1 MPKPKSKRQHNH
13 NANINSN
20 AASQSEDYIAL
31 DLGLSSSSFHHIPS
45 PRGRGNHH
53 NQGGGR
59 GRGRGRGGD
68 NFRGGGNFRGGRGG
82 RGGPGYIPSNQT
94 DFVLQQWPKSNPGS
108 GYNTPRGRGRGR
120 GGSGKNSP
128 LPLHTYT
135 PPPNPNG
142 NKPGRGRGRGLD
154 DRGGR
159 GRGRGGQRGGWKGKE
174 RDFDAPL
181 SRLLNEDRP
190 LLRVINFVPA
200 VHQRFLFIEEEEILK
215 PAAEDIGLDDDNEEN
230 HVPTADRVA
239 QVFGYTSVPSHPQ
252 ELSGEEKAGEGEEL
266 EEIDFADLGSY
277 QENINASTQQHT
289 MEVDKEEAF
298 TGIYNKPKPEAALA
312 GGDILHASPAAS
324 ALPPP
329 TFTIDI
335 QSTETTVVG
344 MDSATYSTTTE
355 RELAGIHTTAA
366 NKPSTEQS
374 DNNADVYEVSSSVA
388 AMDLDAGDSAPPPP
402 EPQLSFYIDT
412 APDPDPLESEP
423 SFFIDTTPDPVP
435 SHMRSQPSGE
445 ALGLP
450 EEDVIVYVAP
460 HPRSSNGSGIV
471 TPTTTKPTAPITATS
486 VLTGL
491 PIGVPSIPA
500 VMDVESLSFSFSKTT
515 TTPSSSTPLSRTE
528 PVVTTQTP
536 GPKQPLPLFTFT
548 QKSRK
553 STPMKSRAEVSE
565 ARMWGRGDY
574 EGSDV
579 DWGSASDDDVEGE
592 GEEEGQVR
600 AEKDGTLRVVSIK
613 GKGKGK
619 GKRRVAE
626 AEGMDV
632 DPELEME
639 TGAMRSFVEG
649 INREWVTMDD
659 LEDERRM
666 KEEDGNLHAGGVGS
680 SGESEDEYEDAVMEL
695 EERVLIG
702 EKAEEED
709 EDEDE
714 DDDDDDWDDDDDDEE
729 GEDHSPKSGFQ
740 ARLDRLRKQAQ
751 ERNANDKGKGKAK
764 ATTDQ
769 DFYDDEDEDFE
780 DDRGRFKT
788 WAEHD
793 EDFIEEIEV
802 SFSPTRDLLRTNSPH
817 FTLKDLLAENED
829 ILTSRDRKSRNAI
842 FRAVRNGNFHG
853 VGDEDFTP
861 LARKRKDKN
870 KDLPPDLAEL
880 WERDRARKADRKRER
895 DLEKLVQAAD
905 PLRSKKGGK
914 KGRKLTARL
923 ASLDPTITTI
933 PNRVFDTTTLV
944 QQIRRFIDDVGGP
957 KQMSLPP
964 TNKETRKMV
973 HELAQA
979 FNLKSVS
986 KGKGDGRYT
995 TLTKTTRSAFGVVN
1009 EKKVG
1014 RVVRQGRA
1022 RGIQF
1027 ADGEEWTGKGGN
1039 GGGKMPKHREGDE
1052 VGKAAPKLTQNN
1064 VGFRLLA
1071 AMGWEDGDRIGLSGG
1086 LKDPLKA
1093 VIKHSKLGLGATRD
1107 NV

>member
-1 MPKPKSKRQHNH
+1 MPKPKSKRQHKH
-13 NANINSN
+13 NANLESN
-20 AASQSEDYIAL
+20 VPSQSEDYIAL
-31 DLGLSSSSFHHIPS
+31 DLGH
-45 PRGRGNHH
+45 
-53 NQGGGR
+53 
-59 GRGRGRGGD
+59 
-68 NFRGGGNFRGGRGG
+68 
-82 RGGPGYIPSNQT
+82 SN
-94 DFVLQQWPKSNPGS
+94 FVLQQWPKSNPGS

-135 PPPNPNG
+135 PPPNANG
-142 NKPGRGRGRGLD
+142 SKPGRGRGRD
-154 DRGGR
+154 DRSGR

-215 PAAEDIGLDDDNEEN
+215 PAAEDLGLDDDEES

-239 QVFGYTSVPSHPQ
+239 RVFGYASVPSHPQ
-252 ELSGEEKAGEGEEL
+252 ELSGEEKAGDEEEL

-277 QENINASTQQHT
+277 QENINASATATQQYP

-298 TGIYNKPKPEAALA
+298 TGIYNKPKPEAALEKELT
-312 GGDILHASPAAS
+312 GGDILHGSPAAS
-324 ALPPP
+324 ELPPP
-329 TFTIDI
+329 TFTFDI

-344 MDSATYSTTTE
+344 MGSATYSTTTHTKE
-355 RELAGIHTTAA
+355 RELAGAHTTAA
-366 NKPSTEQS
+366 RETATEQS
-374 DNNADVYEVSSSVA
+374 DNNADVREVSSSVA
-388 AMDLDAGDSAPPPP
+388 AMDLDAGDSAPSSAQP
-402 EPQLSFYIDT
+402 EAEAESQPSFYIDT
-412 APDPDPLESEP
+412 TPDPDSLHESESGP
-423 SFFIDTTPDPVP
+423 SFFIDTTPDPIP
-435 SHMRSQPSGE
+435 SHARSQPFGE

-460 HPRSSNGSGIV
+460 HPRSASGRV
-471 TPTTTKPTAPITATS
+471 TPTVTTPAAPNTATS

-491 PIGVPSIPA
+491 PIGVPSIPSIPA
-500 VMDVESLSFSFSKTT
+500 VVAVESVSFSFSKE
-515 TTPSSSTPLSRTE
+515 PSSSTSLPQTE
-528 PVVTTQTP
+528 TSTPVVVVGSET
-536 GPKQPLPLFTFT
+536 PKQPLFTFM

-553 STPMKSRAEVSE
+553 STPMKMRQRNVWRKSRKGKGSSSSFAMRGAEVSE
-565 ARMWGRGDY
+565 ARMWGRGRGDY

-579 DWGSASDDDVEGE
+579 DWGSASDDNDDAEEEGEE
-592 GEEEGQVR
+592 GEEEVR
-600 AEKDGTLRVVSIK
+600 AEKDGTLRVVSVK

-619 GKRRVAE
+619 SKRRVAE

-649 INREWVTMDD
+649 MNREWVTMDD

-666 KEEDGNLHAGGVGS
+666 REEDRNIHVGGVGS
-680 SGESEDEYEDAVMEL
+680 SGESEDDNDGEDEDAVMEL
-695 EERVLIG
+695 EERILIG
-702 EKAEEED
+702 EEAKEED
-709 EDEDE
+709 ED
-714 DDDDDDWDDDDDDEE
+714 DWDDDDDEE

-740 ARLDRLRKQAQ
+740 ARLDRLRKQAR
-751 ERNANDKGKGKAK
+751 ERNANDEGKGKGK

-788 WAEHD
+788 WAEND

-802 SFSPTRDLLRTNSPH
+802 
-817 FTLKDLLAENED
+817 LLAENED
-829 ILTSRDRKSRNAI
+829 ILTSRDRKSKNAV
-842 FRAVRNGNFHG
+842 FRAVRDGNFHG
-853 VGDEDFTP
+853 NEDFMP
-861 LARKRKDKN
+861 PARKRKDQR

-880 WERDRARKADRKRER
+880 WERDRAKKADRKRER
-895 DLEKLVQAAD
+895 DLEKLMQAAD
-905 PLRSKKGGK
+905 PLRSNKGGK
-914 KGRKLTARL
+914 KGRKLTARV

-979 FNLKSVS
+979 FNLKSIS

-995 TLTKTTRSAFGVVN
+995 TLTKTTKSAFGVVN
-1009 EKKVG
+1009 EKKIG
-1014 RVVRQGRA
+1014 KVVRQGRA

-1027 ADGEEWTGKGGN
+1027 ADGEGWTGKGGN
-1039 GGGKMPKHREGDE
+1039 GGGKMPKHREGEE
-1052 VGKAAPKLTQNN
+1052 VGKAAPKLTQSN

>member
-1 MPKPKSKRQHNH
+1 MPKPKSKRQPKH
-13 NANINSN
+13 NANLESN
-20 AASQSEDYIAL
+20 VPSQSEDYIAL
-31 DLGLSSSSFHHIPS
+31 DLGHSSSFHHVPS
-45 PRGRGNHH
+45 PRGGGYHH
-53 NQGGGR
+53 NNRGGR
-59 GRGRGRGGD
+59 GRGGGGD
-68 NFRGGGNFRGGRGG
+68 NFRGGNFRGRGG
-82 RGGPGYIPSNQT
+82 RGGSAPGYIPSNQT

-135 PPPNPNG
+135 PPPNANG
-142 NKPGRGRGRGLD
+142 NKPGRGRGRD

-215 PAAEDIGLDDDNEEN
+215 PAAEDIGLGEQFSLCAASSCSQPAVDDDEES

-239 QVFGYTSVPSHPQ
+239 RVFGYTSVPSHPQ
-252 ELSGEEKAGEGEEL
+252 EPSGEEKAGDEEEL

-277 QENINASTQQHT
+277 QENINASATATQQHP

-298 TGIYNKPKPEAALA
+298 TGIYNKPKPEAALEKELT
-312 GGDILHASPAAS
+312 GSDILHGSPAAS
-324 ALPPP
+324 ELPPP
-329 TFTIDI
+329 TFTFDI

-344 MDSATYSTTTE
+344 MGSATYSTTTDTKE
-355 RELAGIHTTAA
+355 RELAGPHTTAA
-366 NKPSTEQS
+366 RETATEQS
-374 DNNADVYEVSSSVA
+374 DNNADVHEVSSSVA
-388 AMDLDAGDSAPPPP
+388 AMDLDANKSAPSSTQPEP
-402 EPQLSFYIDT
+402 EPQPSFYIDT
-412 APDPDPLESEP
+412 TPDPDSLHESESGP
-423 SFFIDTTPDPVP
+423 SFFIDTTPDPVS
-435 SHMRSQPSGE
+435 SHARSQPFGE

-460 HPRSSNGSGIV
+460 HPRSASGRV
-471 TPTTTKPTAPITATS
+471 TPTATTSAVPITATS

-491 PIGVPSIPA
+491 PIGVPSIPSIPA
-500 VMDVESLSFSFSKTT
+500 VVAVESVSFSFSKE
-515 TTPSSSTPLSRTE
+515 PSSSTSLPQTE
-528 PVVTTQTP
+528 TSTPVVVVGSET
-536 GPKQPLPLFTFT
+536 PKQPLFTFM

-553 STPMKSRAEVSE
+553 STPMKMRQRNVWRKSRKGKGSSSSFAMRGAEVSE
-565 ARMWGRGDY
+565 ARMWGRGRGDY

-579 DWGSASDDDVEGE
+579 DWGSASDDDDDAEEEGEE
-592 GEEEGQVR
+592 GEEEVR
-600 AEKDGTLRVVSIK
+600 AEKDGTLRVVSVK

-619 GKRRVAE
+619 SKRRVAE

-649 INREWVTMDD
+649 MNREWVTMDD
-659 LEDERRM
+659 LEDERRVR
-666 KEEDGNLHAGGVGS
+666 EEDRNLHVGGVGS
-680 SGESEDEYEDAVMEL
+680 SGESEDADADEDEDAVMEL
-695 EERVLIG
+695 EERILIG
-702 EKAEEED
+702 EEAEEEED
-709 EDEDE
+709 ED
-714 DDDDDDWDDDDDDEE
+714 DWDDDDDEE
-729 GEDHSPKSGFQ
+729 GEDHSPKSSFQ
-740 ARLDRLRKQAQ
+740 ARLDRLRKQAR
-751 ERNANDKGKGKAK
+751 ERNTNDEGKGKGKGK

-769 DFYDDEDEDFE
+769 DLYDDEDEDFE

-788 WAEHD
+788 WAEND

-802 SFSPTRDLLRTNSPH
+802 
-817 FTLKDLLAENED
+817 LLAENED
-829 ILTSRDRKSRNAI
+829 ILTSRDRKSKNAV
-842 FRAVRNGNFHG
+842 FRAVRDGNFR
-853 VGDEDFTP
+853 GDEDFMP

-880 WERDRARKADRKRER
+880 WERDRAKKADRKRER
-895 DLEKLVQAAD
+895 DLEKLMQAAD
-905 PLRSKKGGK
+905 PLRSNKGGK
-914 KGRKLTARL
+914 KGRKLTARV

-979 FNLKSVS
+979 FNLKSIS
-986 KGKGDGRYT
+986 KGKGDG
-995 TLTKTTRSAFGVVN
+995 
-1009 EKKVG
+1009 
-1014 RVVRQGRA
+1014 
-1022 RGIQF
+1022 
-1027 ADGEEWTGKGGN
+1027 
-1039 GGGKMPKHREGDE
+1039 
-1052 VGKAAPKLTQNN
+1052 
-1064 VGFRLLA
+1064 
-1071 AMGWEDGDRIGLSGG
+1071 
-1086 LKDPLKA
+1086 
-1093 VIKHSKLGLGATRD
+1093 
-1107 NV
+1107 

>member
-68 NFRGGGNFRGGRGG
+68 NFRGGGSFRGGRGG

-215 PAAEDIGLDDDNEEN
+215 PAAEDIVLDDDDEES

-252 ELSGEEKAGEGEEL
+252 AFSGVEKAGEEEEL

-277 QENINASTQQHT
+277 QENINASTQQHA
-289 MEVDKEEAF
+289 MEVDKEEAS
-298 TGIYNKPKPEAALA
+298 
-312 GGDILHASPAAS
+312 SPAAS

-335 QSTETTVVG
+335 QPAETTAVG
-344 MDSATYSTTTE
+344 MNSATYTTTE
-355 RELAGIHTTAA
+355 RELGGIQTTAA

-374 DNNADVYEVSSSVA
+374 DNNTDVYEVSSSVA
-388 AMDLDAGDSAPPPP
+388 AMDLDAGNSAPPPP

-412 APDPDPLESEP
+412 TPDPDPPGSEP

-435 SHMRSQPSGE
+435 PHARSQPSGE
-445 ALGLP
+445 ALGLS

-460 HPRSSNGSGIV
+460 HPRSSNGSGRV
-471 TPTTTKPTAPITATS
+471 TPTTKPTAPITATS

-536 GPKQPLPLFTFT
+536 EISKIDTDEIASEERLAEESKGGQGGSSSFAM
-548 QKSRK
+548 RG
-553 STPMKSRAEVSE
+553 AEVSE

-592 GEEEGQVR
+592 EEEEEEVR
-600 AEKDGTLRVVSIK
+600 AEKDGTLRVVSIR

-619 GKRRVAE
+619 GKRRAVE

-639 TGAMRSFVEG
+639 TGVMRSFVEG

-666 KEEDGNLHAGGVGS
+666 REEDGNLHGGGVGS
-680 SGESEDEYEDAVMEL
+680 SGESESEYEDAVMEL
-695 EERVLIG
+695 EERILIG
-702 EKAEEED
+702 EEAEEE
-709 EDEDE
+709 EE
-714 DDDDDDWDDDDDDEE
+714 DDDDWDDDDDEE

-769 DFYDDEDEDFE
+769 DFYDDDEDEDFE

-788 WAEHD
+788 WAEDD
-793 EDFIEEIEV
+793 EDFIEEIE
-802 SFSPTRDLLRTNSPH
+802 
-817 FTLKDLLAENED
+817 DLLAENED

-853 VGDEDFTP
+853 VGDEDFMP

-914 KGRKLTARL
+914 KGRKITARL

-1009 EKKVG
+1009 EKKIG

-1022 RGIQF
+1022 RGVQF